1 MNKKLIELG
10 LNDEIFK
17 EFESKYG
24 GLYLGRV
31 IAEYKG
37 LYKVA
42 TEEDVLLSNV
52 SGKIIYNAID
62 KSSYPAVGD
71 WVAIDRKNN
80 DEGNGIIN
88 GVLDRRSK
96 ISRKVAGQE
105 IDEQVIASNINT
117 IFICMSANNDF
128 NLRRLERYISI
139 AWNSGAL
146 PVVVLTK
153 EDLCGEIDVLI
164 GKVKEVAIGIDIV
177 CVSSLTGKGIGDVYK
192 YIRPG
197 ETVVFIGSSG
207 VGKSSLIN
215 SIIGEERLKVNDIR
229 ADDDKGKHTTT
240 NRELIVLPEGGIVID
255 TPGMREIQILDDVDD
270 IDDTFSDIVELSKK
284 CKFSDCKHKTE
295 PGCAI
300 KAAVQSGQLS
310 LKRLE
315 NYNKLKKEAE
325 YISRKLDMKAQSE
338 NKKKWININKEIRAN
353 KKRIQY

>member
-1 MNKKLIELG
+1 MLISSLYYYALGGVSNLLSPGYFLCPKLTTRRNNRLNKKLIELG

-164 GKVKEVAIGIDIV
+164 GKVKEVAIGID
-177 CVSSLTGKGIGDVYK
+177 
-192 YIRPG
+192 
-197 ETVVFIGSSG
+197 SG
-207 VGKSSLIN
+207 
-215 SIIGEERLKVNDIR
+215 
-229 ADDDKGKHTTT
+229 
-240 NRELIVLPEGGIVID
+240 
-255 TPGMREIQILDDVDD
+255 
-270 IDDTFSDIVELSKK
+270 
-284 CKFSDCKHKTE
+284 
-295 PGCAI
+295 
-300 KAAVQSGQLS
+300 
-310 LKRLE
+310 
-315 NYNKLKKEAE
+315 
-325 YISRKLDMKAQSE
+325 
-338 NKKKWININKEIRAN
+338 KEIGRAHV
-353 KKRIQY
+353 